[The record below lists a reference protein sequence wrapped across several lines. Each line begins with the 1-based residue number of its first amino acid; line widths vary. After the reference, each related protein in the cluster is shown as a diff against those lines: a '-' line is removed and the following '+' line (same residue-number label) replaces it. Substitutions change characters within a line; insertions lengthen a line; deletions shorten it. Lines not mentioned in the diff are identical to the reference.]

1 MSIKLLSYSDI
12 KYTIVPFGAEFVKNN
27 CMVSLYYKYVSK
39 YPKISGCISDNKYT
53 SMEYVLTTPY
63 YDHWSID
70 CVKEYPYTSWF
81 VIDSKPDKVM
91 SILDGIVRKE
101 NVEVIDY
108 DIVMYDGKILAVYTK
123 AIST

>member
-12 KYTIVPFGAEFVKNN
+12 KYTIVPFGEEFVKNN

-53 SMEYVLTTPY
+53 SMEYGLTTPY

-70 CVKEYPYTSWF
+70 CVIHIQ
-81 VIDSKPDKVM
+81 VGLLL
-91 SILDGIVRKE
+91 ILNNGIVRKE